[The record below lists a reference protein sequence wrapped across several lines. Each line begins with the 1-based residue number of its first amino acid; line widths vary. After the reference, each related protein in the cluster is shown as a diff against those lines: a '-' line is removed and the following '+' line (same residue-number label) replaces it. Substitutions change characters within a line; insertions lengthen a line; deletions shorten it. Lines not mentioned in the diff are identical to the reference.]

1 VLPGLFGR
9 QANRDFRD
17 WDNAKHIRDEH
28 RDKRRDEAG
37 EGQKR

>member
-9 QANRDFRD
+9 QANRNFRD
-17 WDNAKHIRDEH
+17 GNDAKHIRDEH
-28 RDKRRDEAG
+28 RNKRRDEAG